1 MCVRIKAKTQLY
13 VDFGSWPLLTHQD
26 LTNRQPDTSTAPFTI
41 NAHQGELACL
51 AINQQGTQ
59 VATASVKV
67 GVWAVFIVSL
77 FQFCFIHICLILAV
91 LPQGTLIR
99 VFDTQTKTLLVELRR
114 GADPATLYW
123 CVMRSLFK

>member
-1 MCVRIKAKTQLY
+1 MVKSTIFSGLAQLLNFCQIQLFAKIKAKTQLNIVISVLTTLNY
-13 VDFGSWPLLTHQD
+13 FLLTPQD

-67 GVWAVFIVSL
+67 
-77 FQFCFIHICLILAV
+77 
-91 LPQGTLIR
+91 
-99 VFDTQTKTLLVELRR
+99 
-114 GADPATLYW
+114 
-123 CVMRSLFK
+123 CV

>member
-1 MCVRIKAKTQLY
+1 M
-13 VDFGSWPLLTHQD
+13 VDCFKPLLTHQD

-67 GVWAVFIVSL
+67 
-77 FQFCFIHICLILAV
+77 
-91 LPQGTLIR
+91 
-99 VFDTQTKTLLVELRR
+99 
-114 GADPATLYW
+114 
-123 CVMRSLFK
+123 CV

>member
-1 MCVRIKAKTQLY
+1 VRIKAKTQLY
-13 VDFGSWPLLTHQD
+13 FDFLVPLLTHQD

-67 GVWAVFIVSL
+67 
-77 FQFCFIHICLILAV
+77 
-91 LPQGTLIR
+91 
-99 VFDTQTKTLLVELRR
+99 
-114 GADPATLYW
+114 
-123 CVMRSLFK
+123 CV

>member
-13 VDFGSWPLLTHQD
+13 IDFGYWPLLTHQD

-67 GVWAVFIVSL
+67 GV
-77 FQFCFIHICLILAV
+77 
-91 LPQGTLIR
+91 
-99 VFDTQTKTLLVELRR
+99 
-114 GADPATLYW
+114 
-123 CVMRSLFK
+123 

>member
-1 MCVRIKAKTQLY
+1 MLSSHQISVCKNQTQNLTLY
-13 VDFGSWPLLTHQD
+13 CFPMVDCFKPLLTHQD

-67 GVWAVFIVSL
+67 
-77 FQFCFIHICLILAV
+77 
-91 LPQGTLIR
+91 
-99 VFDTQTKTLLVELRR
+99 
-114 GADPATLYW
+114 
-123 CVMRSLFK
+123 CV